1 MLDDCTFVW
10 TASDE
15 AMRERIAWF
24 AQPERSGRRST
35 DTRSIR
41 ERLISS
47 YTHGMAKRNP
57 RGLKVHDVRSFL
69 DELLGEDLHA
79 KRVLSI
85 ANGVTGVIH
94 AAAASVH
101 AIGRGLALAAGL
113 EPRHAVK
120 QVDRLL
126 SNSGVDVWE
135 LFADWVPFVLAERDE
150 ALVAL
155 DWTEFDADD
164 QATIAAHL
172 VSSHGRATPLVW
184 KTVKKSELEGNR
196 NRFEDEVVGRLVECA
211 PPLTQIKITIIAD
224 RAFGDRKLY
233 EGLDRTGLQYIIR
246 FRECILVEDESRTSK
261 PAGDWVPANGR
272 AVLIRNAA
280 VTNDRT
286 RIPAVVVVKKK
297 GMKEAWCLATNCDDL
312 KAAEIIDRYAR
323 RFTIEESFRDTKNL
337 HFGLGLS
344 ATHIGRPQRRDRLLF
359 LIAIAQALLTLLG
372 AAAEKIGLDR
382 VMNTNTT
389 KKRQYSLFSQ
399 GSFWY
404 SAIPTMKQ
412 ERLELLMNAFGEIV
426 AQHALFKRTFGVL

>member
-1 MLDDCTFVW
+1 
-10 TASDE
+10 
-15 AMRERIAWF
+15 MR
-24 AQPERSGRRST
+24 
-35 DTRSIR
+35 
-41 ERLISS
+41 
-47 YTHGMAKRNP
+47 
-57 RGLKVHDVRSFL
+57 DVRTFL

-79 KRVLSI
+79 KQVLSI

-94 AAAASVH
+94 AAAASIH
-101 AIGRGLALAAGL
+101 AIGRGLSLAAGL
-113 EPRHAVK
+113 DPRHAVK

-211 PPLTQIKITIIAD
+211 PPRGQLSITIIAD
-224 RAFGDRKLY
+224 RGFGDQKFY
-233 EGLDRTGLQYIIR
+233 EGLDRSGLQYIIR
-246 FRECILVEDESRTSK
+246 FRECILVEDENGTSK
-261 PAGDWVPANGR
+261 PAGDWVPSNGR
-272 AVLIRNAA
+272 PLLIRNAA

-286 RIPAVVVVKKK
+286 RVPAVVVVKQK
-297 GMKEAWCLATNCDDL
+297 GMKEAWCLATNRDDL
-312 KAAEIIDRYAR
+312 KPAEIVKLYGR

-372 AAAEKIGLDR
+372 AAAEKVGLDR
-382 VMNTNTT
+382 VMRTNTS
-389 KKRQYSLFSQ
+389 KRRQYSLFSQ

-404 SAIPTMKQ
+404 SAIPTMRK
-412 ERLELLMNAFGEIV
+412 ERLELLMHAFGEIV

>member
-1 MLDDCTFVW
+1 
-10 TASDE
+10 
-15 AMRERIAWF
+15 
-24 AQPERSGRRST
+24 
-35 DTRSIR
+35 
-41 ERLISS
+41 
-47 YTHGMAKRNP
+47 
-57 RGLKVHDVRSFL
+57 VHDVRSFL
-69 DELLGEDLHA
+69 DDLLGDDLHA

-85 ANGVTGVIH
+85 ANGVAGVIH

-184 KTVKKSELEGNR
+184 KTVKKSELEGGTETVSR
-196 NRFEDEVVGRLVECA
+196 MRSSVVSSSARLPLLRSRSPSLRTAALVIESCTRA
-211 PPLTQIKITIIAD
+211 SIEPGCSTSFAFVSAFSLRMRIERPSPPA
-224 RAFGDRKLY
+224 
-233 EGLDRTGLQYIIR
+233 TG
-246 FRECILVEDESRTSK
+246 F
-261 PAGDWVPANGR
+261 PPNGR
-272 AVLIRNAA
+272 AAMIRNAA

-312 KAAEIIDRYAR
+312 TAAEIINRYAR

-382 VMNTNTT
+382 AMNTNTM
-389 KKRQYSLFSQ
+389 KRRQYSLFSQ

-404 SAIPTMKQ
+404 SAIPMMRQ
-412 ERLELLMNAFGEIV
+412 ERLELLMTAFGEIV
-426 AQHALFKRTFGVL
+426 TQHALFRRTFGVL